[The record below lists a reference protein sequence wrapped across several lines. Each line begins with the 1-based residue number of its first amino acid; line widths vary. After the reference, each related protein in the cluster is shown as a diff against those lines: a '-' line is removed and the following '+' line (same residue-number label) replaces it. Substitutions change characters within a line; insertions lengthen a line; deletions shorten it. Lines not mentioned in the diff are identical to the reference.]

1 MRSLCLESSKA
12 RRPRAAHVIAQ
23 RVQGAAILCT
33 VLTGCASVSRA
44 PDRADIAELVLID
57 HSCQIED
64 SAGCKVDEQPRKVIV
79 DDLDCQ
85 PLPLK
90 AGVPEVSRAKC
101 SYSATLVRAD
111 GKETRLDPVT
121 AEFGLL
127 NYSPGA
133 RIGVYQWSKKT
144 EKAAVQDAQAS
155 K

>member
-1 MRSLCLESSKA
+1 MRWLCLESSKA
-12 RRPRAAHVIAQ
+12 RRPRAAHCI
-23 RVQGAAILCT
+23 VQGVQSAAVLCLA
-33 VLTGCASVSRA
+33 LTGCASVSRA

-57 HSCQIED
+57 YSCD
-64 SAGCKVDEQPRKVIV
+64 VPGSAECKVDEQPREVIV

-111 GKETRLDPVT
+111 GKERRLDPVT